1 MSWREYIPHVAL
13 GTAGTGGLLLMLFR
27 DSITKASN
35 EFWAN
40 RRMVREA
47 KAAASG
53 NDRQTT
59 NAFIGLL
66 KSDLES
72 QARTRD
78 EMAKAIAQLAMSTQ
92 QVLDTQ
98 RLLSNQLNDM
108 QRDLLMVKGAVLGGR
123 LS

>member
-1 MSWREYIPHVAL
+1 MAWREYVPHVAL

-27 DSITKASN
+27 DSINKVTN

-47 KAAASG
+47 KLAATGS
-53 NDRQTT
+53 DRQMT

-78 EMAKAIAQLAMSTQ
+78 EMARAIAQLAKSVEA
-92 QVLDTQ
+92 VLDTQ
-98 RLLSNQLNDM
+98 RVLSNQLNDM
-108 QRDLLMVKGAVLGGR
+108 QRDLLMVKGAVMGGR